1 MFNNTNVTYLSS
13 FLDKDP
19 STFLHDPSKV
29 TSIKKRL
36 GYSDS
41 NAKRSTVNRYFVAL
55 EVKRLVHL
63 LTLKEDRE
71 RMLVYNRADGVWVDA
86 IPVLS
91 RLILEVIHAIP
102 EAKDNDIW
110 SKQLE
115 QSVIDILLRKVRIET
130 IDRFN
135 KDHFAF
141 SNLTY
146 DFSKQVALT
155 HQPTFLTTYSSPV
168 TYDEAS
174 ACPKFMSMLDTLF
187 HEQDTK
193 DFVQEWFGY
202 CLSTSHKANA
212 FVIGVGKGS
221 NGKSTL
227 FDVLA
232 KIVGMHNVSSAPL
245 SNLNT
250 TFGLEPIL
258 GKKLN
263 IATESSTESFTTAKL
278 KAITAGEAVTVNR
291 KNKPE
296 ITTVIDAKL
305 VFLVNEL
312 PLLSDTSH
320 GLVRRLIILP
330 FNQTIPAEKQDK
342 GLSKAL
348 EQELSG
354 ILNWSLSGFERL
366 VRNNYTFTESSEMLS
381 AKNRYIENANPVE
394 SFIEAHIIQDIG
406 NRLDSSKVLTKYV
419 NWMYTQGLPLKGTSS
434 PQIFWMKFKESM
446 DTVGIHFT
454 KSKSN
459 GQSVV
464 RDIGFK

>member
-1 MFNNTNVTYLSS
+1 
-13 FLDKDP
+13 
-19 STFLHDPSKV
+19 
-29 TSIKKRL
+29 
-36 GYSDS
+36 
-41 NAKRSTVNRYFVAL
+41 
-55 EVKRLVHL
+55 
-63 LTLKEDRE
+63 
-71 RMLVYNRADGVWVDA
+71 
-86 IPVLS
+86 
-91 RLILEVIHAIP
+91 
-102 EAKDNDIW
+102 
-110 SKQLE
+110 
-115 QSVIDILLRKVRIET
+115 
-130 IDRFN
+130 
-135 KDHFAF
+135 
-141 SNLTY
+141 NLTY

-305 VFLVNEL
+305 MFLVNEL

-320 GLVRRLIILP
+320 GLVRRLLILP
-330 FNQTIPAEKQDK
+330 FNKSIPVEQQDK

-348 EQELSG
+348 ERELSG

-366 VRNNYTFTESSEMLS
+366 VLNNYVFTESSEMLS
-381 AKNRYIENANPVE
+381 AKNRYIGNANPVE

-406 NRLDSSKVLTKYV
+406 NRLYSSEVLTKYI
-419 NWMYTQGLPLKGTSS
+419 NWMQTQGLPLKGTGS

-464 RDIGFK
+464 RDIGFQ

>member
-1 MFNNTNVTYLSS
+1 MMTITLARGTNSMFNNTNVTYLSS

-155 HQPTFLTTYSSPV
+155 HQQTFLTTYSSPV
-168 TYDEAS
+168 TYDEDS
-174 ACPKFMSMLDTLF
+174 ACHKFMSMLDSMF

-258 GKKLN
+258 G
-263 IATESSTESFTTAKL
+263 
-278 KAITAGEAVTVNR
+278 
-291 KNKPE
+291 
-296 ITTVIDAKL
+296 
-305 VFLVNEL
+305 
-312 PLLSDTSH
+312 
-320 GLVRRLIILP
+320 
-330 FNQTIPAEKQDK
+330 
-342 GLSKAL
+342 
-348 EQELSG
+348 
-354 ILNWSLSGFERL
+354 
-366 VRNNYTFTESSEMLS
+366 
-381 AKNRYIENANPVE
+381 
-394 SFIEAHIIQDIG
+394 
-406 NRLDSSKVLTKYV
+406 
-419 NWMYTQGLPLKGTSS
+419 
-434 PQIFWMKFKESM
+434 
-446 DTVGIHFT
+446 
-454 KSKSN
+454 
-459 GQSVV
+459 
-464 RDIGFK
+464 